1 MAELKGIK
9 PYEPED
15 EEEEGEGLPG
25 GPEAET
31 GFPFSVKRKRRR
43 TLRDAGSSF
52 WTAQRVF
59 ILFIFVLGLV
69 VGGFLMHQYVEP
81 ELNKR
86 LVNDFNA
93 LSAANTALDHKVDVL
108 VGCLQSHQVNPDTCL
123 RQD

>member
-9 PYEPED
+9 PYAPED

-25 GPEAET
+25 PELEMD
-31 GFPFSVKRKRRR
+31 FPVSSKRKRRR
-43 TLRDAGSSF
+43 TLRDVGPSF

-93 LSAANTALDHKVDVL
+93 MGAANTALDRKVDVL

-123 RQD
+123 KQD